1 MLLHVSTFNRLCRLE
16 LNNLNFHIS
25 FTFSLAKCFFR
36 GLYLFI
42 LTPPPPLLPHHTQEF
57 MISTNLNLHNQRMLL
72 HKFVLFCP
80 NGFWEEVFQRFSLH
94 FKVKIHPPLWSLPSP
109 GDHDLPKLEFTLLED
124 DSQQIWDFLAQTF
137 LRRLSKTLSIYS
149 NVFKCILY
157 IKSMWNLTPP
167 PLPLAHP
174 TYRDFEL
181 KKLKPTLLGDGFFRQ
196 NIFEKEIFEKHQAN
210 SIIIIYPIFWKT
222 WTFVFTNL
230 NCLHLVMLCAEFG
243 WNRQKK
249 RWQCNKFTTK
259 TTTTTTKTTTDN
271 GKISIEVS

>member
-1 MLLHVSTFNRLCRLE
+1 
-16 LNNLNFHIS
+16 
-25 FTFSLAKCFFR
+25 
-36 GLYLFI
+36 
-42 LTPPPPLLPHHTQEF
+42 
-57 MISTNLNLHNQRMLL
+57 MLL
-72 HKFVLFCP
+72 HKFELFCP

-109 GDHDLPKLEFTLLED
+109 GDHDLPKLEYTLLED

-137 LRRLSKTLSIYS
+137 LRRLSKTFSIYS

-167 PLPLAHP
+167 PTPVAHP
-174 TYRDFEL
+174 TYRDFKL

-210 SIIIIYPIFWKT
+210 SIIIIYLIFWKT

-249 RWQCNKFTTK
+249 DDNVISLQRKQQRQQQRLRQTTEKSQLRWAKKKKLREGMRTRIK
-259 TTTTTTKTTTDN
+259 LDLVLEKD
-271 GKISIEVS
+271 EREWERERE